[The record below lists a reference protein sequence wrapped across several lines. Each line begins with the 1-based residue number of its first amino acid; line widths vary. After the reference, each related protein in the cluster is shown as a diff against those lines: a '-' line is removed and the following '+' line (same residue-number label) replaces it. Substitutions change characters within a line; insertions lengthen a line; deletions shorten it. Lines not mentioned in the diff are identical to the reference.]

1 MAARR
6 SARAAVAVALGVLL
20 ATASGGA
27 AAVATPAA
35 QRDGAAA
42 VIAYYQARIPE
53 LMKSEHIPGLSVAV
67 VDGNDVLWQQGF
79 GHTDDGSSRPVTVDT
94 MFSVQSMSKL
104 FTAAAVMQAVQAGRL
119 DLDVPITTYLPDFTV
134 HSAFEAHPE
143 RKITLRK
150 LLSHTAGFTHDAP
163 LGNSFEP
170 GPGEFDAHVR
180 TISDTWLRFPVGT
193 GYAYSNLGIDLAGY
207 ILEQVSN
214 KPFPVVMRDLLL
226 APLGMEH
233 STFDRARVHADADRA
248 MGHTGD
254 LMPPRVDCPM
264 MAAGGMWASAADLA
278 RFLEFQLGDGTVDG
292 RTVLDASLMQEM
304 RTVPAPHPRAPAGYA
319 LGVVRTR
326 LLRVAQHPDLFNH
339 NGGGDGFLS
348 EIWWLP
354 RLQLGIAVLTNSDTH
369 GLQGVLGLGIL
380 SDLLAEPGSRFHDR
394 LLALPIQS
402 AVVDPDSHYV
412 PPPDLAARIAAVAMP
427 ASSEQSARWAE
438 YHQWYRIGQMG
449 AMPPDNPPSR
459 FYVESGVPYFDAVEE
474 GTLLRYRLSEVQP
487 GLFLAGNGETLDLRG
502 SPMRWRG
509 VTLNPVS
516 NGPLA
521 WQWALLT
528 LVVVVAAGWL
538 LAGLGAS
545 LHRRRR
551 AGRSSTEY
559 VPRDGRTGR
568 PLTTAVA
575 AVGAL
580 ASLVTVAAVA
590 ALPGLVD
597 VGFLGAM
604 ATPLPVRLAFHLP
617 LAVAV
622 LAAVFAALLVAGASR
637 HWWTTRIRPRD
648 AALAVALTALAAQL
662 ALWHLVAWGF

>member
-1 MAARR
+1 
-6 SARAAVAVALGVLL
+6 
-20 ATASGGA
+20 
-27 AAVATPAA
+27 
-35 QRDGAAA
+35 
-42 VIAYYQARIPE
+42 
-53 LMKSEHIPGLSVAV
+53 
-67 VDGNDVLWQQGF
+67 
-79 GHTDDGSSRPVTVDT
+79 
-94 MFSVQSMSKL
+94 
-104 FTAAAVMQAVQAGRL
+104 
-119 DLDVPITTYLPDFTV
+119 
-134 HSAFEAHPE
+134 
-143 RKITLRK
+143 
-150 LLSHTAGFTHDAP
+150 
-163 LGNSFEP
+163 
-170 GPGEFDAHVR
+170 
-180 TISDTWLRFPVGT
+180 
-193 GYAYSNLGIDLAGY
+193 
-207 ILEQVSN
+207 
-214 KPFPVVMRDLLL
+214 
-226 APLGMEH
+226 
-233 STFDRARVHADADRA
+233 
-248 MGHTGD
+248 
-254 LMPPRVDCPM
+254 
-264 MAAGGMWASAADLA
+264 
-278 RFLEFQLGDGTVDG
+278 
-292 RTVLDASLMQEM
+292 
-304 RTVPAPHPRAPAGYA
+304 
-319 LGVVRTR
+319 
-326 LLRVAQHPDLFNH
+326 
-339 NGGGDGFLS
+339 
-348 EIWWLP
+348 
-354 RLQLGIAVLTNSDTH
+354 
-369 GLQGVLGLGIL
+369 
-380 SDLLAEPGSRFHDR
+380 
-394 LLALPIQS
+394 
-402 AVVDPDSHYV
+402 
-412 PPPDLAARIAAVAMP
+412 
-427 ASSEQSARWAE
+427 
-438 YHQWYRIGQMG
+438 MG

-487 GLFLAGNGETLDLRG
+487 GLFLADNGETLDLRG